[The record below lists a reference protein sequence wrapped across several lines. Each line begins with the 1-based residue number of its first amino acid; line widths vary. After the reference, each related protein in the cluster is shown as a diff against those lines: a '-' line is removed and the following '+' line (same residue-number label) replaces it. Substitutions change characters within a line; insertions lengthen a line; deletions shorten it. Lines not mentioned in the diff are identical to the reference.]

1 MKHST
6 KVYCSNLIK
15 DLIPKAKEYE
25 KKVIEIASKYRKD
38 LDKIE
43 KTAEE
48 MYAPSARQNSNVMSY
63 YDSQARKK
71 AEEEK
76 AAELKILTDKKTGY
90 INAKKESLV
99 PAARDSI
106 RSAQSE
112 FQEEA
117 RNVAKTLREKLE
129 DDVATPLNTA
139 FLHFARVF
147 NEFNLPLTD
156 LDCHALMDLSEDNPT
171 AYRIIESIISKTNSP
186 YTFTGKGTD
195 SFADDIRLIEKLASD
210 DTFCVPLQVSHEMND
225 LFVGEPVFRKTAETL
240 EDKIATGF
248 NATFNTT
255 QLSMCSGDFQYKAE
269 KLSEMSKS
277 WSADA
282 KVEYDAAKAYAKENA
297 QQAGN
302 QANAKNTINAFMR

>member
-6 KVYCSNLIK
+6 KVYCSSIIK
-15 DLIPKAKEYE
+15 DLIPKAKAYE
-25 KKVIEIASKYRKD
+25 EKVIQIASKYGKD
-38 LDKIE
+38 LAKIE
-43 KTAEE
+43 QQAEE
-48 MYAPSARQNSNVMSY
+48 IYAPSARQNNSTMTY
-63 YDSQARKK
+63 YDTQARKK

-76 AAELKILTDKKTGY
+76 SAELRILTERRKAYVDS
-90 INAKKESLV
+90 KKEGLV
-99 PAARDSI
+99 PAARDAI

-117 RNVAKTLREKLE
+117 AKVAKTLREKLE
-129 DDVATPLNTA
+129 DDVATPLNSG

-171 AYRIIESIISKTNSP
+171 AYRVIESIISKTNSP

-195 SFADDIRLIEKLASD
+195 SFAEDIRLIEKLSSD
-210 DTFCVPLQVSHEMND
+210 DCFCVPLQVSHEMND

-240 EDKIATGF
+240 EEKIETGF

-255 QLSMCSGDFQYKAE
+255 QLSICSGDFQYKTE
-269 KLSEMSKS
+269 KLSEISES

-302 QANAKNTINAFMR
+302 QANARNAIAEYMK